1 MPNRHLKFKSLLAVL
16 LVVPVVGAAN
26 TEEQLIERTY
36 EAWEEAAN
44 EKDISKWS
52 SFLAEDPY
60 FSPADSP
67 PLTSRAAILDYYQK
81 LFSDPAF
88 SLECEQLEVHVSR
101 SGDMAWSRGV
111 CNGTSTGADGNKVN
125 GSSRWLKVWA
135 RQPDGSWRGQVN
147 SWKFE
152 N

>member
-1 MPNRHLKFKSLLAVL
+1 MPNHQFKFIGLFAVL
-16 LVVPVVGAAN
+16 LVVPAVGAAN

-44 EKDISKWS
+44 EKDISRWS
-52 SFLAEDPY
+52 SFLSEDPY

-67 PLTSRAAILDYYQK
+67 PLTGRAAILDYYEK

-88 SLECEQLEVHVSR
+88 SLECEQLEIHVSQ
-101 SGDMAWSRGV
+101 SADMAWSRGV
-111 CNGTSTGADGNKVN
+111 CNGTSTGADGDQVS
-125 GSSRWLKVWA
+125 GSSRWLKVWMK
-135 RQPDGSWRGQVN
+135 QSDGSWKGRVN
-147 SWKFE
+147 SWKFD